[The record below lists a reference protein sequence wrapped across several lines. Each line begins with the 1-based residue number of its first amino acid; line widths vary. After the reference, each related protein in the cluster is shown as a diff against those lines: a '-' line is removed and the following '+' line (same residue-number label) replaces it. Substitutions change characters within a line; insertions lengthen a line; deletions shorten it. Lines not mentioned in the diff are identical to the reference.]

1 MKNINSLIKKILV
14 EADNIKES
22 MVLTENVEITEN
34 LQYHLDNK
42 IPLFNKVFRSHSEAF
57 FDLINEV
64 RYLYENEMIELGG
77 QDLELIESDLGKK
90 VQLPNGKEIYLD
102 IPVIEESLNEA
113 EYQGRKVQV
122 GRPMRNSGGGKK
134 YVVYV
139 KNPSTGKI
147 KKISFG
153 DVSGGLTAKVS
164 NPKARKAFA
173 SRHQCDKKKDRMTAG
188 YWACRLTKFGHL
200 FGGKTYAGFW

>member
-1 MKNINSLIKKILV
+1 M
-14 EADNIKES
+14 NIKQLLKEELENFSSS
-22 MVLTENVEITEN
+22 MKLVTETYVSDN
-34 LQYHLDNK
+34 LKYHLENN
-42 IPLFNKVFRSHSEAF
+42 IPLSKSIFRSGSNAYL
-57 FDLINEV
+57 DLVNEV
-64 RYLYENEMIELGG
+64 RELHNVGFI
-77 QDLELIESDLGKK
+77 DLNKKDKWIIESNIGETIILE
-90 VQLPNGKEIYLD
+90 NGKEVSLD
-102 IPVIEESLNEA
+102 LPIIEGTLNEA
-113 EYQGRKVQV
+113 EYKGRKVQV
-122 GRPMRNSGGGKK
+122 GKPMRNSGGGKK

-188 YWACRLTKFGHL
+188 YWACRINRYGHL
-200 FGGKTYAGFW
+200 WGGKTYPGFW

>member
-1 MKNINSLIKKILV
+1 MNINDIVKQVL
-14 EADNIKES
+14 NES
-22 MVLTENVEITEN
+22 AKFKNSMILTEEVDVTKN
-34 LQYHLDNK
+34 LKYHLDNQ
-42 IPLFNKVFRSHSEAF
+42 IPLFENVFRSHSDAF

-64 RYLYENEMIELGG
+64 RYLYKNGMIELSEK
-77 QDLELIESDLGKK
+77 DVEIVESDLGKRAM
-90 VQLPNGKEIYLD
+90 LSNGQEVYLD
-102 IPVIEESLNEA
+102 IPVIEEDLNEA
-113 EYQGRKVQV
+113 EYKGRKVQV

-153 DVSGGLTAKVS
+153 DAHGGLTAKVS

-173 SRHQCDKKKDRMTAG
+173 SRHQCAKKKDRMTAG
-188 YWACRLTKFGHL
+188 YWACRINRYGHL
-200 FGGKTYAGFW
+200 WGGKTYGGYW